1 MNTQA
6 RDLLISFF
14 RQQSELRM
22 PGYLL
27 ASGLPRP
34 NIPEADGQSD
44 TQAAGRHAKEK
55 STATVGNQNG
65 KRSALAELYYSL
77 RECTGCSLHGMRKKL
92 VFGAG
97 NAEAPVVIVGEA
109 PGEEDD
115 RKGLPFVGPAGELL
129 TKMLVAIDLDRSK
142 DVFITNVLKCRPPG
156 NRNPE
161 SSEIQACNPVFQRQI
176 EIIAPKAIL
185 LLGRVAAQEVLKTS
199 EGVRELREKTHD
211 YNGIPCTVTY
221 HPSMLL
227 RNKRFKTF
235 AWEDLKR
242 FREHIRQLGIY
253 ERASK

>member
-1 MNTQA
+1 MNAQA
-6 RDLLISFF
+6 QNLLISFF

-22 PGYLL
+22 PDYLL
-27 ASGLPRP
+27 SSGVPRP
-34 NIPEADGQSD
+34 SLPVADKAQSSESGGEGNRE
-44 TQAAGRHAKEK
+44 QSSASV
-55 STATVGNQNG
+55 STNEG
-65 KRSALAELYYSL
+65 KRAALAELFYSL
-77 RECTGCSLHGMRKKL
+77 RDCNGCALNGMRKKL

-97 NAEAPVVIVGEA
+97 NAQAPILVVGEA
-109 PGEEDD
+109 PGEEED

-129 TKMLVAIDLDRSK
+129 TKMLGAINLDRSK

-161 SSEIQACNPVFQRQI
+161 VSEIQACSPVLQRQI
-176 EIIAPKAIL
+176 AIIAPKAIL

-199 EGVRELREKTHD
+199 AGVRELREKTHD

-227 RNKRFKTF
+227 RNSRFKVF

-242 FREHIRQLGIY
+242 FRELIRQLGIY
-253 ERASK
+253 ERAAE